1 MDINAAAKEY
11 GNGVI
16 TSLKKNRRILI
27 MMLLFAAGMIIGA
40 VSLKKANSYL
50 SGAFSD
56 MFSVYIRSK
65 SSQSLGM
72 NFINSLA
79 VNAAFMYSANNTWS
93 GDRYAV
99 GLSILKFCSARAWVL
114 RFGDISWA
122 YTGYFCTPAC
132 LQCRNK
138 FII

>member
-40 VSLKKANSYL
+40 VSLKRADSYL

-65 SSQSLGM
+65 GSQSLGM

-79 VNAAFMYSANNTWS
+79 VNAAFMLAVFVF
-93 GDRYAV
+93 GLCAV
-99 GLSILKFCSARAWVL
+99 GLSILEFCSARAWVL
-114 RFGDISWA
+114 RFGDISRT
-122 YTGYFCTPAC
+122 YTGYFCAPAC

>member
-27 MMLLFAAGMIIGA
+27 MMLLFATGMIIGA
-40 VSLKKANSYL
+40 LSLKKADSYL

-79 VNAAFMYSANNTWS
+79 VNAAFMLAVFVF
-93 GDRYAV
+93 GLCAV
-99 GLSILKFCSARAWVL
+99 GLPQSV
-114 RFGDISWA
+114 
-122 YTGYFCTPAC
+122 
-132 LQCRNK
+132 
-138 FII
+138 

>member
-40 VSLKKANSYL
+40 LLLKKADSYL

-56 MFSVYIRSK
+56 MFSVYIR
-65 SSQSLGM
+65 
-72 NFINSLA
+72 
-79 VNAAFMYSANNTWS
+79 
-93 GDRYAV
+93 
-99 GLSILKFCSARAWVL
+99 LSHLCLLK
-114 RFGDISWA
+114 
-122 YTGYFCTPAC
+122 
-132 LQCRNK
+132 
-138 FII
+138 